1 MPQTPIEV
9 EKLVLDARKRLTMT
23 GVSSV
28 DGFSEQVVNLTVSGT
43 KVRVSGENIKIT
55 AFNKGTGNLTCDGVI
70 KEIKYDHKKTPLI
83 KRLFK

>member
-1 MPQTPIEV
+1 MSDKPIEI
-9 EKLVLDARKRLTMT
+9 EKIVLDARKRLSMT

-28 DGFSEQVVNLTVSGT
+28 DGFSEQFISLTVSGS

-55 AFNKGTGNLTCDGVI
+55 SFNKGTGSLTADGAFT
-70 KEIKYDHKKTPLI
+70 EIRFNSKKTPLI